1 MDSRPIG
8 CNVGPPQHRVLPL
21 DLSIKGS
28 MEAEGVTC
36 MKVVSFKIEE
46 DLLELLEEYSKKRN
60 TTKSEIIRR
69 ALRSYIMRNSETP
82 FETRRIRIVT

>member
-1 MDSRPIG
+1 MDSRPID

-21 DLSIKGS
+21 DLSI
-28 MEAEGVTC
+28 EIVRRPGVTC

-69 ALRSYIMRNSETP
+69 ALRSYIMKNSETP

>member
-1 MDSRPIG
+1 
-8 CNVGPPQHRVLPL
+8 
-21 DLSIKGS
+21 
-28 MEAEGVTC
+28 

-46 DLLELLEEYSKKRN
+46 DLLELLEEHSKKRN